1 MNNIKLSLIQF
12 IDNEYIIDPNS
23 YELVSDFMIKLEK
36 VFKINNIILN
46 KNQVKFII
54 CSVLGEKLNINNY
67 KSKVYMGKRI
77 YLGIQFKNNVKIDI
91 NKNINDNILE
101 RIIKLEYEVNLLKE
115 ENFSIVDNPLYID
128 SLNLKND

>member
-1 MNNIKLSLIQF
+1 VDLVVVGKLNKMNNIKLSLIQF

-77 YLGIQFKNNVKIDI
+77 YF
-91 NKNINDNILE
+91 
-101 RIIKLEYEVNLLKE
+101 
-115 ENFSIVDNPLYID
+115 
-128 SLNLKND
+128 